1 MNVLEKI
8 LEEIKEMRDIMKSTV
23 AVKKQRWIKELN

>member
-8 LEEIKEMRDIMKSTV
+8 LEEIKDNAKLGNMHRKSE
-23 AVKKQRWIKELN
+23 ADNSRQRM